1 MMNTYLLDTN
11 ITSHIIKG
19 DLPIVRERLV
29 QVPMHCIFISVVTEA
44 ELLYGVAKRDYPKG
58 LTKRVAEFLARVEVL
73 PWTSDAAKAYGQL
86 RAACEATGT
95 TLASMDM
102 MIAAH
107 ASAQQQE
114 AEKRHENVVLVTRD
128 QVFSRMPK
136 SAGLVIEDW
145 TVSVSSR

>member
-1 MMNTYLLDTN
+1 MKTYLLDTN
-11 ITSHIIKG
+11 IASHIIKG

-58 LTKRVAEFLARVEVL
+58 LTKRVTEFLARVEVL
-73 PWTSDAAKAYGQL
+73 PWTSDVAKAYGQL
-86 RAACEATGT
+86 RAACEAAGT

-107 ASAQQQE
+107 TSARQQD
-114 AEKRHENVVLVTRD
+114 AKKRHEKLMLVTKDR
-128 QVFSRMPK
+128 VFSRVPK
-136 SAGLVIEDW
+136 SAGLVIDDW
-145 TVSVSSR
+145 TASA

>member
-1 MMNTYLLDTN
+1 MMNMYLLDTN
-11 ITSHIIKG
+11 IASHIIKG

-44 ELLYGVAKRDYPKG
+44 ELQYRVAKRGYPKG

-73 PWTSDAAKAYGQL
+73 PWTSDTAKAYGQL
-86 RAACEATGT
+86 RAACEAIGT

-107 ASAQQQE
+107 ASAQQKE
-114 AEKRHENVVLVTRD
+114 AQKHHGKVVLV
-128 QVFSRMPK
+128 FLESR
-136 SAGLVIEDW
+136 A
-145 TVSVSSR
+145 VS

>member
-1 MMNTYLLDTN
+1 MMSTYLLDTN
-11 ITSHIIKG
+11 IAGHIIKG

-58 LTKRVAEFLARVEVL
+58 LTKRVTEFLARVEVL
-73 PWTSDAAKAYGQL
+73 PWTSDAAKAYAQL
-86 RAACEATGT
+86 RTACEATGT

-107 ASAQQQE
+107 ACAQQRK
-114 AEKRHENVVLVTRD
+114 AKKSHANLVLVTRD
-128 QVFSRMPK
+128 QVFSRVPK
-136 SAGLVIEDW
+136 SAELVFEDW
-145 TVSVSSR
+145 TVS